1 MTAKKK
7 DDSLPT
13 GDGETPGI
21 GKPGRGNLHRNHIHI
36 PANPMRLQ
44 SQKLAERLHQLR
56 QSGKPDTVTND
67 VLYEM
72 LTDILEN
79 QWLLEN
85 RLLELA
91 QSKPSAR
98 TSVSSN

>member
-7 DDSLPT
+7 DVSLPT
-13 GDGETPGI
+13 GGGETPGT
-21 GKPGRGNLHRNHIHI
+21 GKPGSGDLPRNHIHI
-36 PANPMRLQ
+36 SANPMRLQ
-44 SQKLAERLHQLR
+44 SRKLTERLQQLR
-56 QSGKPDTVTND
+56 QGKPAAVTND

-72 LTDILEN
+72 LADILEN
-79 QWLLEN
+79 QWLLES

-98 TSVSSN
+98 M